1 MRLLLMSIAT
11 VVFIEKDQKS
21 FVDDPARV
29 TQLRHVIDD
38 DLNVRHYRFT
48 NAQPHK
54 LALH

>member
-11 VVFIEKDQKS
+11 VVFVEKDQKS
-21 FVDDPARV
+21 FVDDPTHV

-48 NAQPHK
+48 NAQPHE

>member
-11 VVFIEKDQKS
+11 VVFVEKDQKS

-48 NAQPHK
+48 NVHPHG